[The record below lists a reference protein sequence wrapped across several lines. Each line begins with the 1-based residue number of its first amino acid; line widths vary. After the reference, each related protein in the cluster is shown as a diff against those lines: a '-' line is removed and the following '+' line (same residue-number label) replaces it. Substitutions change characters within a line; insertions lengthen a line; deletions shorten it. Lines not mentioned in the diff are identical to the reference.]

1 MLSDPAAEAYPW
13 DPLSVATAA
22 QKVAPPPIPPHEAKI
37 IRLACANF
45 AMKTVKEVSAARLD
59 ASYLVRSQDQIDKIR
74 TLVLSMPGG
83 AVFEPEGETPKLP
96 PQLAADLSA
105 ALTPFPQF
113 DLINGKGMD
122 KYAGDLFQ
130 TKNSVLLNLLDLPIS
145 VNSISQA
152 VDALIQCEKIVMSML
167 DRAQDGSTSSRLA
180 LQYQVIQYI
189 ADFFTLVLPLPKT
202 FNAASG
208 SMDPSTACI
217 YLQPLDNKR
226 QLNALKVV
234 YHLALIYAQTW
245 QAISAPNRS
254 FDSERSLISACILVI
269 FDAFIRTPALDEPL
283 ITTVLLREDN
293 NYSLSTTVCQNS
305 RPFDQVS

>member
-1 MLSDPAAEAYPW
+1 
-13 DPLSVATAA
+13 
-22 QKVAPPPIPPHEAKI
+22 
-37 IRLACANF
+37 
-45 AMKTVKEVSAARLD
+45 MKTVKEVNAARLD
-59 ASYLVRSQDQIDKIR
+59 ASFLVRSQDLIEKIR
-74 TLVLSMPGG
+74 ALVLSMPGG
-83 AVFEPEGETPKLP
+83 AMFEPDGEVSKLP
-96 PQLAADLSA
+96 PQLTAELSA
-105 ALTPFPQF
+105 
-113 DLINGKGMD
+113 
-122 KYAGDLFQ
+122 
-130 TKNSVLLNLLDLPIS
+130 SVLLNLLDLPVS

-152 VDALIQCEKIVMSML
+152 ADALTQCEKIVMSML

-202 FNAASG
+202 FNATAGPLS
-208 SMDPSTACI
+208 STQPCI

-234 YHLALIYAQTW
+234 FHLALIYAQTW

-269 FDAFIRTPALDEPL
+269 FDALIRTPALDEPL

-305 RPFDQVS
+305 RPFDQVGCVFLPSSYKSCIHYLGGKINGDNNSVTLCCAFVSSCLYRCHGCQQLSSAL